1 MWVGTR
7 RGQVP
12 HVGGYYITTCGW
24 VLHARGWVLHVGG
37 YYTWAGTTC
46 GWVLHI
52 GRYYMWAGTTHGQV
66 LFCMAS
72 CCMLHVVG
80 LSLVWYSRV

>member
-24 VLHARGWVLHVGG
+24 VLHVGGYYTHVGG
-37 YYTWAGTTC
+37 YY
-46 GWVLHI
+46 
-52 GRYYMWAGTTHGQV
+52 M
-66 LFCMAS
+66 
-72 CCMLHVVG
+72 
-80 LSLVWYSRV
+80 